1 MSTNKITSGELKV
14 LLRQYLKV
22 NKYYVY
28 AEFVNYL
35 EQVTDKEYTQ
45 PQVAGIVKQFVDK
58 HEIERVARG
67 IYQRSIPVYEQG
79 YKKLI
84 RDCLEDT
91 ISNLSIIIKG
101 VDLVALSDEEY
112 AEVKNVKVLADQIR
126 AIINDLAD
134 EEDKEA
140 V

>member
-45 PQVAGIVKQFVDK
+45 PQVAGIVKQLVDK

-126 AIINDLAD
+126 AVIDDLAD
-134 EEDKEA
+134 EEGKEA